1 VDQRLESVHLLWSTF
16 REQGA
21 EAAIRLLDEDVE
33 FVAHDGRE
41 YHGHDG
47 VRRFFGEFEE
57 RGERFMAS
65 PYTFEPHDPDV
76 LVIGHRRIQSAE
88 GIRGDYLFFVHSFRE
103 GRVARIAAH
112 MTRDA
117 ALADI
122 TTRAHA

>member
-1 VDQRLESVHLLWSTF
+1 VDQRLEAVHKLWSTF

-21 EAAIRLLDEDVE
+21 EAAIPLLDEEIE
-33 FVAHDGRE
+33 FVTHDGRVFNGRE
-41 YHGHDG
+41 G
-47 VRRFFGEFEE
+47 VRRFFAEFEA

-65 PYTFEPHDPDV
+65 AYTFEPHDPDV
-76 LVIGHRRIQSAE
+76 LVIGHRRIQSEA
-88 GIRGDYLFFVHSFRE
+88 GIRGDYLYFVHCFRD

-112 MTRDA
+112 LTREA